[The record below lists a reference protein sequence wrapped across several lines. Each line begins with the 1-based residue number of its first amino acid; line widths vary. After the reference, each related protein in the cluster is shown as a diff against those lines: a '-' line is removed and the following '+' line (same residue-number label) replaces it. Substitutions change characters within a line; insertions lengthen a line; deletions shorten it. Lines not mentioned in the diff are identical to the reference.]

1 MRRSKLL
8 PLVAATVAVLGA
20 SGVASASGVA
30 AETRPSEGTTLTVKA
45 GGQCTGSWV
54 DVSATVIAQARP
66 AANSGD
72 IFPIYA
78 GETFPCR
85 KLVVG
90 GAYQACGYTGAN
102 GWILVQDGIKRHDGY
117 AGWLGY
123 IPSVCT
129 ADE

>member
-1 MRRSKLL
+1 MRKSKLF
-8 PLVAATVAVLGA
+8 PLAVVTTAVVASVVA
-20 SGVASASGVA
+20 SGTGVA
-30 AETRPSEGTTLTVKA
+30 AEAQLPGQDLTVLA

-54 DVSATVIAQARP
+54 DVNDGVIARARP
-66 AANSGD
+66 DAASPA

-90 GAYQACGYTGAN
+90 TAYGACGYTGAN
-102 GWILVQDGIKRHDGY
+102 GWILVQDGIKRHNGY
-117 AGWLGY
+117 AGWSGY

-129 ADE
+129 TDR